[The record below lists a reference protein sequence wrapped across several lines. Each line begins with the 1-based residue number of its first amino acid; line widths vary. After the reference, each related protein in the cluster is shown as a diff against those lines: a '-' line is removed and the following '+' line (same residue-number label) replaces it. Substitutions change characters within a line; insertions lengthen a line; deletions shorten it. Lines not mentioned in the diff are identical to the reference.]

1 MKKMSKLGKSVLLST
16 LAALAFGSVAAGTS
30 YALFTSDAK
39 TDISVTTGK
48 VSVDMKVDSIQLY
61 SLNEKTGTVDPIN
74 STTTFTN
81 SGTFAYDS
89 KTGAITLDRLTPG
102 DKVEFKVIAS
112 NASNVNIKARTVM
125 KTLSDNGLFSGLVV
139 KINDKEYDGS
149 TTMSD
154 YVNVEKGEEIP
165 DNEYNFSIELPIDK
179 GNDYQGKT
187 CELSFKVEAI
197 QGNAK
202 IESVDATTYEVY
214 TATDLAAFA
223 KKANAGT
230 LTYSKVVL
238 MNDIDMAGI
247 SYDSP
252 HLTTKIDFD
261 GNGNTIKNFTPSVH
275 YDGSN
280 YYAGLIGQPA
290 SGTKIHNIN
299 FEYAK
304 IVGTTEVEDPAI
316 GSGVVVG
323 YLDNGQTSLEISDI
337 TVKNASLS
345 KTKWSGGIIG
355 FTSCPDVKVS
365 NITVENL
372 AVSSY
377 TAGGVIGQVGGGST
391 VINNVVGS
399 DIKVTGIKREGGM
412 VGAVS
417 GATLD
422 ITYDTTKYSATI
434 SETAIA
440 DKGSIVG
447 LTGNNTTINGEHYY
461 TVLDN
466 TALHGLANL
475 PTDKASVIELASGT
489 YIGST
494 LTSTLSIA
502 AGVTFVGRG
511 EKEDVKWIQANAE
524 NSGYSFKGTKV
535 SMKNLTLTSTFNA
548 NMGYCTGF
556 PHALSTTFEGVKVLV
571 DHENG
576 AMGYWGDG
584 DVKFVNCEFNSTNG
598 NESNM
603 FAYGGKSFTFE
614 NCNFTSDET
623 AIKLYREENTT
634 KTDVKVKVYGCTFYN
649 NHSVAWDNVP
659 GKDYKSAIQLDSP
672 SATDMTHYII
682 DVKNSSIKEGSNYS
696 SGILTG
702 AYKGLIGVR
711 TKANVKARN
720 ATLTI
725 DDVEQ
730 DLGLSE

>member
-16 LAALAFGSVAAGTS
+16 LAALAFGSVAAGTT

-48 VSVDMKVDSIQLY
+48 VSVDMKVDSIHLY

-102 DKVEFKVIAS
+102 DKVEFKVTAS

-154 YVNVEKGEEIP
+154 YVNVEKGAEIP

-202 IESVDATTYEVY
+202 IEPVDATTYEVY

-252 HLTTKIDFD
+252 NLTTKIDFD
-261 GNGNTIKNFTPSVH
+261 GNGNTIKNLTPSVH

-299 FEYAK
+299 FKYAK
-304 IVGTTEVEDPAI
+304 IVGTTEIEDPSI

-391 VINNVVGS
+391 VINNVVGGN
-399 DIKVTGIKREGGM
+399 INVTGIKREGGM

-434 SETAIA
+434 SENAIA

-447 LTGNNTTINGEHYY
+447 LTGNNTTINGTHYV
-461 TVLDN
+461 TVLDSDSLN
-466 TALHGLANL
+466 KLSGLSA
-475 PTDKASVIELASGT
+475 DKLNVIEIGAGT
-489 YIGST
+489 YDGH
-494 LTSTLSIA
+494 A
-502 AGVTFVGRG
+502 APFKNVSGGIKIVGRG
-511 EKEDVKWIQANAE
+511 KKEDVKWVQAYE
-524 NSGYSFKGTKV
+524 NYDGHSNSFAGTALQ
-535 SMKNLTLTSTFNA
+535 MENLTVTSKA
-548 NMGYCTGF
+548 VGYYCGF
-556 PHALSTTFEGVKVLV
+556 IHAASTTFTNVKVLV

-584 DVKFVNCEFNSTNG
+584 DVKFVNCEFDSTNAK
-598 NESNM
+598 ESNM
-603 FAYGGKSFTFE
+603 FAYGGKNFTFE

-623 AIKLYREENTT
+623 AIKLYKSPSSTYTECVVTIKNS
-634 KTDVKVKVYGCTFYN
+634 TFYN
-649 NHSVAWDNVP
+649 NHRTAWDLE
-659 GKDYKSAIQLDSP
+659 KDYKSALQLDSD
-672 SATDMTHYII
+672 STTDMNYFN
-682 DVKNSSIKEGSNYS
+682 VKVYNSSIKEGSNYS